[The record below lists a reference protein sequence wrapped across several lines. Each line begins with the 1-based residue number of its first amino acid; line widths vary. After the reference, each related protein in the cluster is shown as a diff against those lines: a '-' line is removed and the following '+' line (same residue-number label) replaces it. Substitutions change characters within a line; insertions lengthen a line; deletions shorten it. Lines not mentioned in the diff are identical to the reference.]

1 MTEITFRIDN
11 GARVVRQALHNLAV
25 DVPKIGRNTIRETM
39 ERIVRIMKPYPAPPP
54 GSTYRRTFRLKAGW
68 KVQSAGATGYTI
80 KNLAARK
87 GRRYAKYVVG
97 DASGKRQ
104 AKIHRGRWK
113 LLREVAVAQAR
124 KLPKTIIEHMRA
136 SGRPLKF
143 S

>member
-1 MTEITFRIDN
+1 MTEITFRVDD
-11 GARVVRQALHNLAV
+11 GARVVRQSLQNLAG
-25 DVPKIGRNTIRETM
+25 DIPKIGRTTIRETM

-68 KVQSAGATGYTI
+68 KVQAAGATGYMI

-87 GRRYAKYVVG
+87 GRRYSKYVVG

-124 KLPKTIIEHMRA
+124 KLPKTVIQHMRA
-136 SGRPLKF
+136 SGKPLRF